1 MKSVDFKEW
10 LSGMS
15 RLSRGQREAVIA
27 EMADQVELELGV
39 QVIEASVG
47 DTPSCPRCQSQKLHR
62 WGHDSG
68 LQRYRCCGCSRTFNA
83 LTDTPLARLHYR
95 GKWIK
100 YQQAMLDGL
109 SIRDAAKACGI
120 AKNTSL
126 QWRHRFLRTAAAQ
139 RPAKMTGIVEADETF
154 FLESKKG
161 QRNIDRKARKRGGTA
176 SKRGLSAEQIPVLV
190 VRDRHGETTD
200 FILGKV
206 DTEQVERVL
215 KPLLNQDTLL
225 CTDGA
230 LVYKAV
236 AKQAHLA
243 HRPLNLAAGK
253 RVIGGVYHV
262 QNVNA
267 YHSRLKK
274 WMVKFNGVATK
285 YLANYL
291 GWHRLKDR
299 MPQNTSP
306 ATWLANA
313 IQRTGQIQWEI
324 AT

>member
-10 LSGMS
+10 LSGMD

-27 EMADQVELELGV
+27 EMAGQVELELGV
-39 QVIEASVG
+39 KVIEASVG
-47 DTPSCPRCQSQKLHR
+47 DTPSCPHCQSQKLHR

-68 LQRYRCCGCSRTFNA
+68 LQRYRCCGCARTFNA

-95 GKWIK
+95 EKWIK

-139 RPAKMTGIVEADETF
+139 KPAKMTGIVEADETF

-190 VRDRHGETTD
+190 VRDRHGETAD

-206 DTEQVERVL
+206 DAEQVKQVL

-236 AKQAHLA
+236 AKQEHIT
-243 HRPLNLAAGK
+243 HRPVNLAAGK

-274 WMVKFNGVATK
+274 WMGKFNGVATH

-291 GWHRLKDR
+291 GWHRMKDR
-299 MPQNTSP
+299 FGENTSP
-306 ATWLANA
+306 ADWLANA
-313 IQRTGQIQWEI
+313 INRTGQFQQRC

>member
-1 MKSVDFKEW
+1 MKTEDFKKW
-10 LSGMS
+10 LSEMP
-15 RLSRGQREAVIA
+15 RLSRGQREVVRNK
-27 EMADQVELELGV
+27 MAGQVEVEQGLK
-39 QVIEASVG
+39 VIEATVG
-47 DTPSCPRCQSQKLHR
+47 DTPSCPHCQSQKLYR

-68 LQRYRCCGCSRTFNA
+68 LQRYRCRDCSRTFNA
-83 LTDTPLARLHYR
+83 LTTTPLAHLQLRE
-95 GKWIK
+95 KWIK

-126 QWRHRFLRTAAAQ
+126 KWRHRFLRSAAAQ
-139 RPAKMTGIVEADETF
+139 QPAQMTGIVEADETF

-161 QRNIDRKARKRGGTA
+161 QRNLNRKARKRGGVA
-176 SKRGLSAEQIPVLV
+176 SKRGLSAEQIPVLI
-190 VRDRHGETTD
+190 VRDRHGETAD
-200 FILGKV
+200 FILPKV
-206 DTEQVERVL
+206 NTEQVERVL

-230 LVYKAV
+230 PVYRAV
-236 AKQAHLA
+236 AKQAHVA
-243 HRPLNLAAGK
+243 HRPINLATGK
-253 RVIGGVYHV
+253 RVIGGIYHI

-274 WMVKFNGVATK
+274 WIAKFNGVATK

-291 GWHRLKDR
+291 GWHRLR
-299 MPQNTSP
+299 ERLTQNTSA
-306 ATWLANA
+306 ATCLTNA
-313 IQRTGQIQWEI
+313 IQRVGQVQWMF